1 MKRIAQLFGAALLV
15 TAFGFSGKA
24 AGRFD
29 QKLLLDKQIVHVLN
43 RLTFGPR
50 PGDLQQVRQMG
61 VDKWIDQ
68 QLHPERITEN
78 SALDAKLNR
87 LQSMNLPMW
96 QIMEKYSPQ
105 QFMVIR
111 PPSSIAMNALSPQ
124 IQARLRN
131 GSVDERLNTLAA
143 LDSNTR
149 RLVLAGAAPQMLEG
163 LPDTIQKEAMNERQ
177 AEQADLQKERQ
188 KKMPPLNEL
197 LTPDQMRM
205 ARQGTRD
212 EKLALIDS
220 FESPKRQQILRALG
234 PTPFADIP
242 ELRRE
247 VMLIT
252 QPQQLANAELIEN
265 KLYRAIYSN
274 RQLEEVLVDFWINHF
289 NIYNGKGQDRLY
301 LTSFERD
308 AIRPYVLGHFED
320 MLLAT
325 ARHPAMLFYLDNWQS
340 QVLREDLP
348 GQLPPPAGVQRPGL
362 NENYGRELLEL
373 HTLGVD
379 GGYTQDD
386 VIAVARAFS
395 GWSIYDIARYA
406 EFQFN
411 PASHDRKEK
420 LILGHALPAGRGEQ
434 DGMDVID
441 ILAHHPSTAK
451 FISKKLAQRFV
462 ADDPPQALVDRMA
475 VTFTKTDGDLRAVL
489 QTMFSSVEFMSEG
502 AWQAKMKS
510 PLEMVVSSVRAVHA
524 DVIDPTAL
532 AQRIADLGQ
541 PLYGKIEP
549 TGYPNTGEA
558 WTSTASVLGR
568 INFATALLGGSM
580 PGVKVDVSRFNFK
593 DPSAVAGDLLSTAP
607 SPQTLAS
614 IENGIQTKEATPSL
628 ITTLVLSSPDFQ
640 RR

>member
-1 MKRIAQLFGAALLV
+1 
-15 TAFGFSGKA
+15 
-24 AGRFD
+24 
-29 QKLLLDKQIVHVLN
+29 
-43 RLTFGPR
+43 
-50 PGDLQQVRQMG
+50 MG

-68 QLHPERITEN
+68 QLHPERIAEN
-78 SALDAKLNR
+78 PVLDAKVKPLE
-87 LQSMNLPMW
+87 SMTLPMW
-96 QIMEKYSPQ
+96 KIMEKYSPQ

-111 PPSSIAMNALSPQ
+111 PPSAVAMNSLPQ
-124 IQARLRN
+124 QTQARLRN
-131 GSVDERLNTLAA
+131 GSVDERMNTLAA
-143 LDSNTR
+143 LDPNTR
-149 RLVLAGAAPQMLEG
+149 RLVLAGAQPQTLEG
-163 LPDTIQKEAMNERQ
+163 LPDTIQQEAMKERQ

-188 KKMPPLNEL
+188 KQMPPLNEL
-197 LTPDQMRM
+197 LSPDQIRT

-212 EKLALIDS
+212 EKLALINS

-234 PTPFADIP
+234 PAPFVEIP

-247 VMLIT
+247 VMLIN
-252 QPQQLANAELIEN
+252 QPQQVANAELIEN

-289 NIYNGKGQDRLY
+289 NIYNGKGQDRLF

-308 AIRPYVLGHFED
+308 AIRPYVLGHFKD

-325 ARHPAMLFYLDNWQS
+325 AHHPAMLFYLDNWQS
-340 QVLREDLP
+340 QVPRDDLP
-348 GQLPPPAGVQRPGL
+348 GQFPPPAGLQRPGL

-379 GGYTQDD
+379 GGYTQED

-395 GWSIYDIARYA
+395 GWSIFDIAKYA

-420 LILGHALPAGRGEQ
+420 LVLGHTLPAGRGEQ
-434 DGMDVID
+434 DGLDVID

-475 VTFTKTDGDLRAVL
+475 ATFTKTDGDLRAVL

-502 AWQAKMKS
+502 AWQVKMKS
-510 PLEMVVSSVRAVHA
+510 PLEMVVSSVRAVNA
-524 DVIDPTAL
+524 DVSDTTTL

-541 PLYGKIEP
+541 PLYGKVEP

-558 WTSTASVLGR
+558 WTNTASVLGR
-568 INFATALLGGSM
+568 INFATALLGGPL
-580 PGVKVDVSRFNFK
+580 PGVRVDMSRFNFK

-614 IENGIQTKEATPSL
+614 IEKGIQNKEATPSL